1 MDETIF
7 NRQEKIKN
15 AWSNFNQN
23 AILKQVSAHN
33 NIFYHWS
40 NFKNTRGAIHKEK
53 YGYLN
58 T

>member
-33 NIFYHWS
+33 NTLSII
-40 NFKNTRGAIHKEK
+40 GAISRIQEELFTKK
-53 YGYLN
+53 SMGI
-58 T
+58 